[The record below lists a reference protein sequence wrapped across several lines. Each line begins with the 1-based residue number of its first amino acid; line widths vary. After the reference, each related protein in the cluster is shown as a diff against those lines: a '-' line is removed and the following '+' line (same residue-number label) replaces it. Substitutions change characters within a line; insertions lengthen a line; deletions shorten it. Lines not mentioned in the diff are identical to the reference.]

1 VTAAISTARASVIA
15 APGRVEQVSRAVPA
29 PGADE
34 VVVRLE
40 GCGVCASSLPLW
52 EGRPWFTYPRNPGE
66 PGHEGWGRIE
76 QAGSEVP
83 SLPVGRRVAVL
94 SFQGFAELELVPA
107 EACVPLPRELDD
119 LPFPGEAFGCAFNV
133 AERARVEAG
142 QRVAIVGMGFLGSS
156 VAAICRHLG
165 AEVVPVPRGAEAEG
179 PFERVIEA
187 AGTQASLDVASELVG
202 EGGLLVIAG
211 YHQDGPRTI
220 DLQSWNWRGIDVVNA
235 HERSLARQV
244 AGVAGAARLAAA
256 GVLDIE
262 RLCTHVFPSS
272 RLSEA
277 FEAARERPAGFV
289 KALVSQ

>member
-1 VTAAISTARASVIA
+1 VSAVARARASVIA
-15 APGRVEQVSRAVPA
+15 APRRVEQVSRIVPA
-29 PGADE
+29 PGAGE
-34 VVVRLE
+34 VLVRLE

-52 EGRPWFTYPRNPGE
+52 EGRPWFTYPRDPGE
-66 PGHEGWGRIE
+66 PGHEGWGRVE
-76 QAGSEVP
+76 EAGAGVD
-83 SLPVGRRVAVL
+83 SLQPGRRVAVL
-94 SFQGFAELELVPA
+94 SFHGFAELEVVPA
-107 EACVPLPRELDD
+107 EACVPLPRDLDEQ
-119 LPFPGEAFGCAFNV
+119 PFPGEAFGCAFNV

-142 QRVAIVGMGFLGSS
+142 QRVAIVGMGFLGSC
-156 VAAICRHLG
+156 VAAICRNLG
-165 AEVVPVPRGAEAEG
+165 AEVVPVPRNAEVEG

-187 AGTQASLDVASELVG
+187 AGTQTSLDTAAGLVDT
-202 EGGLLVIAG
+202 GGLLVIAG

-256 GVLDIE
+256 GVLDVE
-262 RLCTHVFPSS
+262 RLCTHVFPPT

-277 FEAARERPAGFV
+277 FEAARVRPAGFV

>member
-1 VTAAISTARASVIA
+1 MTAASLTAQASVIA
-15 APGRVEQVSRAVPA
+15 APGRIEQVSHAVPA
-29 PGADE
+29 PGAGE
-34 VVVRLE
+34 VLVRLE

-52 EGRPWFTYPRNPGE
+52 EGRPWFTYPRDPGE
-66 PGHEGWGRIE
+66 PGHEGWGRVE
-76 QAGSEVP
+76 RAGAGVDA
-83 SLPVGRRVAVL
+83 LPEGLRVALL
-94 SFQGFAELELVPA
+94 SFHGFAELEVVPA
-107 EACVPLPRELDD
+107 EACVPLPRELDG

-133 AERARVEAG
+133 AERARIEPG

-165 AEVVPVPRGAEAEG
+165 AEVVPVPRGAEVGG

-187 AGTQASLDVASELVG
+187 AGTQASLDVASGLVDA
-202 EGGLLVIAG
+202 GGLLVIAG

-235 HERSLARQV
+235 HERSLARQL

-256 GVLDIE
+256 GVLDVE
-262 RLCTHVFPSS
+262 RLCTHVFPST

-277 FEAARERPAGFV
+277 FEAARVRPAGFV